1 MILMHSRGEVMG
13 NAASARP
20 FDMPGVGC
28 RVFLGWVLQFSVAAG
43 VHGGD
48 SSSSSS
54 SGTSGVLS
62 IHASNV
68 RVRLD
73 YHADGKVGSKGMNH
87 RRRQLWCKI
96 PCCDTTSSKRIP
108 PAVSS
113 GMDRY
118 GSVWIDLYCRYGDSD
133 SEKLP
138 ASRLYKRAIVLTAVE

>member
-43 VHGGD
+43 GD
-48 SSSSSS
+48 SSCSSS

-73 YHADGKVGSKGMNH
+73 YHADGKVGRKGMNH

-96 PCCDTTSSKRIP
+96 PCCDTRSSKRIP
-108 PAVSS
+108 PAVQF
-113 GMDRY
+113 RY
-118 GSVWIDLYCRYGDSD
+118 GSVWIGMDRSV
-133 SEKLP
+133 LP
-138 ASRLYKRAIVLTAVE
+138 VWRF